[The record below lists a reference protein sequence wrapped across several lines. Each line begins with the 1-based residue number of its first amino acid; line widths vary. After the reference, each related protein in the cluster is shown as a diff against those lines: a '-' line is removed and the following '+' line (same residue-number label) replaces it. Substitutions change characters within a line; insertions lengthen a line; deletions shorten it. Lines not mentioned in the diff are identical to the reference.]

1 MTLFPFIKFPCY
13 VTSIKATPINLG
25 LKKKLCE
32 EFSLVQPLIDCIPKI
47 GAIIFKRDDISVSSS
62 SALAAVSDF
71 SMRTRRTL
79 GSEERETRQ
88 VEEGEDE
95 TTRKTAA
102 LNQVVSS
109 LDFVSNC
116 KRREIR
122 CLLDFC

>member
-13 VTSIKATPINLG
+13 VTSIKATPIHLG
-25 LKKKLCE
+25 FKKKFFE

-47 GAIIFKRDDISVSSS
+47 GAIIFERDDILVSSS

-71 SMRTRRTL
+71 SRTRRTL

-102 LNQVVSS
+102 SNQVVSS

-116 KRREIR
+116 KRRQIR
-122 CLLDFC
+122 CY